1 MQELVMSH
9 EEIENAAERIGG
21 DLTKRLCQEKKLPV
35 FICVMKGAMNWM
47 IDLIEHVNMDIV
59 TDYIQVSSYE
69 GTSST
74 GKITLKKDITQDI
87 TGRVV
92 VIVEDVIDTG
102 LSMHYLLEHIK
113 SSFKPK
119 EVLVC
124 ALFDKQAVRK
134 EPVKI
139 DYVGKVLTENKFLVG
154 YGLDY
159 RGLVRNVPYVYIPT
173 PKEVDNWDAIIE
185 KDKQ

>member
-9 EEIENAAERIGG
+9 EEIEEAAERIG
-21 DLTKRLCQEKKLPV
+21 DALTLRLKDEKKLPV

-47 IDLIEHVNMDIV
+47 VDLIEHVKMDIV

-74 GKITLKKDITQDI
+74 GTINLKKDISQDVE
-87 TGRVV
+87 GRTV

-102 LSMHYLLEHIK
+102 LSMHYLIEHVK
-113 SSFKPK
+113 KNFSPK
-119 EVLVC
+119 QVLVA

-134 EPVKI
+134 EHVKI
-139 DYVGKVLTENKFLVG
+139 DYVGKVLKENKFLVG

-173 PKEVDNWDAIIE
+173 HEEVENWDRILE
-185 KDKQ
+185 DESK